1 MFKKLIRIQNDI
13 FYSPSHNTFFRLE
26 PSEQVD
32 FKDFL
37 LEISGHEEKIF
48 EFLIYNYNNY
58 VTKETLEQEFPEC
71 ADPYD
76 KTLDRLRR
84 DKIEGKL
91 KLYGLIKK
99 TNGRAILYLSESP
112 FSAEET
118 AKPSD
123 VPLLCR
129 GSFYVDYDRILSD
142 CAADTADA
150 PQSIL
155 HKWIDECAKLSRYDE
170 KCLMILERIGFLP
183 AFGIKSDKKWFLTK
197 AKELIYR
204 FDESDI
210 KEYGGTE
217 LLIFARSVLLGVI
230 EYIEAQL
237 EIIIPEANPADLQK
251 QFAKMLQRFLT
262 IPVPESGEVNP
273 LLLVAYYDY
282 LGLVYYRNYL
292 YQHLREHL
300 TAAVQA
306 TEKSLRNA
314 KKVDMHLQIW
324 SAFLTYNLGRLYS
337 ELDAH
342 EDAIRNIRTAVILRQ
357 GLAESPFFAE
367 ALRHDLYFEYL
378 LARIVQTDI
387 QKKAGILSED
397 AAQAEYSAISDEAEV
412 GYGQQESGDTQSYIR
427 SLLAGRT
434 GHAS

>member
-48 EFLIYNYNNY
+48 EFLICNYNNY
-58 VTKETLEQEFPEC
+58 VTKEALEQEFPEC

-112 FSAEET
+112 FSTEEA
-118 AKPSD
+118 AKTSD

-129 GSFYVDYDRILSD
+129 ENYYVDYDRILSD
-142 CAADTADA
+142 CAPNIADA

-155 HKWIDECAKLSRYDE
+155 HKWIDECAKLPRYDE
-170 KCLMILERIGFLP
+170 RCLKIVERIGFLP
-183 AFGIKSDKKWFLTK
+183 AFGKKADKKWFLAK

-204 FDESDI
+204 FDETDI
-210 KEYGGTE
+210 RDYDGTE

-237 EIIIPEANPADLQK
+237 EIIIPEAASGDLQK
-251 QFAKMLQRFLT
+251 KIANMLQRFLT
-262 IPVPESGEVNP
+262 IPVPESRTVNP

-292 YQHLREHL
+292 YQHAPEHL
-300 TAAVQA
+300 TAAMQA
-306 TEKSLRNA
+306 TETALRNA

-324 SAFLTYNLGRLYS
+324 SAFLTYNLGRIYS
-337 ELDAH
+337 ALEMH
-342 EDAIRNIRTAVILRQ
+342 EKALQNIRTAVILRQ
-357 GLAESPFFAE
+357 GLAESPFFGEELKA
-367 ALRHDLYFEYL
+367 DLYFEYL
-378 LARIVQTDI
+378 LAKIIHTDI
-387 QKKAGILSED
+387 QKRTGIISED
-397 AAQAEYSAISDEAEV
+397 AAQAEYRVISDEAEA
-412 GYGQQESGDTQSYIR
+412 GYGQHDRGDTQSYIR
-427 SLLAGRT
+427 SLLCSRMEK
-434 GHAS
+434 